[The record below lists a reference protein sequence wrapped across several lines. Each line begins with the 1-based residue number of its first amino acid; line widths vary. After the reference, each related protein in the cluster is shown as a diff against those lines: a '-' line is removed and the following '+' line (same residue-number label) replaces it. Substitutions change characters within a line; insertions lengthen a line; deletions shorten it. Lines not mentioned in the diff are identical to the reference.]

1 MTLYTGHSS
10 LVAMEKDRDVDGSRD
25 GTECVTTQTRN
36 AVGSTTKME
45 STIMLGVVHM
55 AAKASTPIKSGTAL
69 VTLFSE
75 AAESFGQEDLSCSVA
90 RTPAA
95 ISTLSIVSPSA
106 AARRPT
112 PTSIRH
118 PTHTIFWKTIATVQL
133 IGESTKRR
141 IKRRMETAFVAMAD
155 CSDRC

>member
-1 MTLYTGHSS
+1 MLYIGHSS
-10 LVAMEKDRDVDGSRD
+10 FVAMEKERDVDGCRD
-25 GTECVTTQTRN
+25 ANECVTTQMRN
-36 AVGSTTKME
+36 AVGSTTKIE
-45 STIMLGVVHM
+45 SMIMVGVVHI
-55 AAKASTPIKSGTAL
+55 AAKASTPSKSGAAL

-75 AAESFGQEDLSCSVA
+75 AADSFGQDDLSCSVA

-118 PTHTIFWKTIATVQL
+118 PTHTIFWKTIAAVQL
-133 IGESTKRR
+133 IGESPKRR
-141 IKRRMETAFVAMAD
+141 IKRRMETAFVAMAE
-155 CSDRC
+155 CRDRC